1 MQITLVQGILL
12 AIMAFIA
19 GVDNQT
25 EAFFW
30 FRPMTT
36 AFLAG
41 VILGDATLGC
51 KCAAISELAFAGLLT
66 VGGTVPP
73 DALVAGVMTTVLA
86 YTNPTLTPEAALGL
100 SFGFALIMQY
110 VGVGTNTLYAYIH
123 RAMDKKAEA
132 GDSKGLWRIAIGSL
146 AIKATIYAVVVF
158 LSSYAMQDVMAT
170 LVNSF
175 PEWIVNGLSVAGGIM
190 PAVGLALLLVVMM
203 NNSNMPYLF
212 IGFVA
217 ATSIEMGNILP
228 LAIVGASVAVL
239 SYMGKSG
246 SKGGE
251 NDGI

>member
-12 AIMAFIA
+12 AVMAFVA
-19 GVDNQT
+19 GIDNQT

-41 VILGDATLGC
+41 LILGDVQLGC

-86 YTNPTLTPEAALGL
+86 YTNPSLTPEAALGV

-110 VGVGTNTLYAYIH
+110 VGVGTNTFYAYFH
-123 RAMDKKAEA
+123 KAMDKKAEA
-132 GDSKGLWRIAIGSL
+132 GDTKGLWTIALGSL
-146 AIKATIYAVVVF
+146 SIKAAIYAIVVF
-158 LSSYAMQDVMAT
+158 LSAYAMQDVMAT
-170 LVNSF
+170 VVSAF

-190 PAVGLALLLVVMM
+190 PAVGLAQLLVVMM

-212 IGFVA
+212 IGFIA
-217 ATSIEMGNILP
+217 ATTIEMGNILP
-228 LAIVGASVAVL
+228 LAIVGAAIAVL
-239 SYMGKSG
+239 SYMGGSG
-246 SKGGE
+246 SQGGE
-251 NDGI
+251 SDGI